1 MSEEKEQ
8 IMSLSDVDKLTLEL
22 AKYKK
27 QLATVQVE
35 KAIAQNESAE
45 TAFKYLVYQL
55 YVKYNLTSKDAIDE
69 NGNILY
75 NKIEEKQ

>member
-8 IMSLSDVDKLTLEL
+8 ITTLSDIDKLTLEI

-27 QLATVQVE
+27 QLAAVQVE
-35 KAIAQNESAE
+35 KTIAQHESAE
-45 TAFKYLVYQL
+45 MAFKYLIYQL
-55 YVKYNLTSKDAIDE
+55 YVKYGLTNKDAIDE

-75 NKIEEKQ
+75 NKIEEK